1 MPVLQGLRNWWQEVR
16 IDSAFRK
23 YEAVERLQ
31 HNKNLDRRFD
41 TSQIEREIAVSE
53 KSILAAAD
61 TKFAAEIH
69 AARSRLTTCEANIK
83 GRNADLITIQRN
95 HESELIALERDI
107 SKIRS
112 EIQAIRRQKQR
123 AHTNLNNAQSEV
135 REFHDSNTDF
145 FGNRQHIP
153 QHSFFGKSW
162 SDLDPLVEAR
172 QVAAEEVGSLSSS
185 LGSVI
190 DRELHKRDLRSKV
203 YESRNRKRLLVK
215 HRVSIGTLHK
225 AISLLES
232 DRVLLKRDLQTLES
246 ARQDFLLSE
255 RHSAGLATRTA
266 EVVDLQ
272 SRKARLAAAFDNVES
287 EAARRALHRKAW
299 FEKN

>member
-1 MPVLQGLRNWWQEVR
+1 VLQGLRNWWQEVR

-53 KSILAAAD
+53 KAISAAAD

-69 AARSRLTTCEANIK
+69 AARSRLTTCEANIE
-83 GRNADLITIQRN
+83 GRNADLTTIQRD
-95 HESELIALERDI
+95 HEPELIALEKDL

-172 QVAAEEVGSLSSS
+172 QDAAEEVGSLSSS

-215 HRVSIGTLHK
+215 HGVSIGTLHK

-232 DRVLLKRDLQTLES
+232 DRVLLKRDLQSLES

-255 RHSAGLATRTA
+255 RHSAGLVTRTA

-272 SRKARLAAAFDNVES
+272 SRKARLAAAFDNVEA
-287 EAARRALHRKAW
+287 EASRRALHRKAW
-299 FEKN
+299 LENN